1 MSGKFSRKH
10 ALPHD
15 AKFLQKPI
23 TQAKLVEALNG

>member
-1 MSGKFSRKH
+1 MSGKFLSKH